1 MKLRI
6 LIAKKQ
12 SAARQEAD
20 TTKSQ
25 ITTVL
30 YITPTGQRGAGGARL
45 AESVRR
51 ANLTPTAYAPHRLNY
66 TTNPSL
72 PKSNIKL
79 LIPPRRANPRSKQHT
94 REAKRSLVRRGH
106 QGTNTKATQDKPNK
120 HKRVVV
126 FLLLGLSQ
134 ISSPSS
140 RRGDRFPAS
149 ERTGKKIPK
158 SAARRE
164 AGGDVVVVGEVEPD
178 RGGDGGPVPAQQV
191 RPAVPQALPR
201 QCHRYYTC
209 LFVFLCLCRR
219 AIIPIRSCS

>member
-45 AESVRR
+45 VESVRR

-94 REAKRSLVRRGH
+94 REAKRSLVRRP
-106 QGTNTKATQDKPNK
+106 TNTYVPTQDKPNK
-120 HKRVVV
+120 HTRVYLV
-126 FLLLGLSQ
+126 F
-134 ISSPSS
+134 
-140 RRGDRFPAS
+140 FFFC
-149 ERTGKKIPK
+149 
-158 SAARRE
+158 
-164 AGGDVVVVGEVEPD
+164 GGQE
-178 RGGDGGPVPAQQV
+178 
-191 RPAVPQALPR
+191 
-201 QCHRYYTC
+201 YT
-209 LFVFLCLCRR
+209 
-219 AIIPIRSCS
+219 